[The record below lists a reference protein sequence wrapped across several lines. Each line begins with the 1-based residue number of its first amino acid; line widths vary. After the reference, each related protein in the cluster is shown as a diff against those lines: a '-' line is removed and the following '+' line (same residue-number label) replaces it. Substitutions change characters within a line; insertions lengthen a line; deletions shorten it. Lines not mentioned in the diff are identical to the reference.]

1 MPGRIFLTAT
11 IAEIAAT
18 FGAEAGSATEGGA
31 RLDVAPGETVTAVV
45 GGERRRLVAMRWGM
59 IPMGR
64 RNARGRPVLETIINA
79 RAETLFAKSAFAD
92 LRRCILPVS
101 GWYEWTGAAR
111 RKTRWAITGEAGLLA
126 FAAVWDLW
134 KAPGGAVLRSLATVT
149 TEPNADVAAVHH
161 RMPAILEPADWP
173 LWLGEADGDAGA
185 LLRPFP
191 QGRLRVEQV

>member
-1 MPGRIFLTAT
+1 MPYAIHLRKSRADL
-11 IAEIAAT
+11 E
-18 FGAEAGSATEGGA
+18 AEARGEGESLA
-31 RLDVAPGETVTAVV
+31 RH
-45 GGERRRLVAMRWGM
+45 R
-59 IPMGR
+59 
-64 RNARGRPVLETIINA
+64 AR
-79 RAETLFAKSAFAD
+79 
-92 LRRCILPVS
+92 
-101 GWYEWTGAAR
+101 
-111 RKTRWAITGEAGLLA
+111 LLA

-134 KAPGGAVLRSLATVT
+134 TAPGGAVLRSLATVT

>member
-1 MPGRIFLTAT
+1 MPGRFFLTAT
-11 IAEIAAT
+11 IAQIAAA
-18 FGAEAGSATEGGA
+18 FDAAPEGVTEGGA

-45 GGERRRLVAMRWGM
+45 GHEGRRLVEMRWGM

-64 RNARGRPVLETIINA
+64 RNARGRPVLETIVNA
-79 RAETLFAKSAFAD
+79 RSETLFEKSAFAD

-111 RKTRWAITGEAGLLA
+111 RKTRWAISGEGELLA

-134 KAPGGAVLRSLATVT
+134 TAPGGGQLRSLATVT
-149 TEPNADVAAVHH
+149 TEPNADVVAVHH

-173 LWLGEADGDAGA
+173 LWLGEVEGDAGA
-185 LLRPFP
+185 LLRPYP
-191 QGRLRVEQV
+191 AGRLKVEKT